1 MVIEETAS
9 RVSRTSPI
17 AEGSQIQATRIVHEQ
32 NTTGSPCKATRTLL
46 HTFETSR
53 NRGNNGIDAIR
64 RDGQQTREPKDGA
77 IRHGLFLRL
86 QSEQHTA
93 ITCDGIVIE
102 RLMLHPRL
110 RTRTGV
116 PSRHSTRKHV
126 NASNG
131 PSHDYNLYRQQVGL
145 PTGSMA
151 NMPQQS
157 MFDGYGPGI
166 GDMGLDSGMTGWSS
180 GIDMDSEMNMD
191 FNNPQ
196 SAMPAMF
203 FPSPNNDNHADNFVN
218 PNTLGGQEDTT
229 SSVGRLWPGMHSQQ
243 AQHAAMQK
251 AAQAHAVQQRQM
263 KLQAQH
269 AQYRQA
275 AASNS
280 NSQSQGS
287 SQNSQGH
294 SKRPSHASEPHVEE
308 SISRLLNQM
317 RQNSA
322 VSANDDDDDDQ
333 GNMLPHIA
341 RMKKDE
347 EEMDE
352 DERLLASEEG
362 KKLASKERRQLRNKV
377 SARAFRSRRK
387 GFELSQH
394 SKMTTRS
401 MLTKGAEYIGQLE
414 GEVALKAQ
422 EANTLRNENS
432 ALMQENERYRGL
444 IETLLRHPAFT
455 PFINDIS
462 KDPSVLGVPQQHQ
475 SQHQEQQHQPSM
487 TPTPQHPQPQQQQQ
501 QAPQQDSKPDF
512 MNFDASQLQIPQ
524 QQHQQQ
530 QQSEQVGL
538 AMIPE
543 NDFSKL
549 NINGFNSMNFNN
561 FHSVNAFAVTDG
573 AERP

>member
-1 MVIEETAS
+1 MASTQFAGMGSRPANLKTEQFDMDSFFDFNQSSTQPSPATAS
-9 RVSRTSPI
+9 SS
-17 AEGSQIQATRIVHEQ
+17 
-32 NTTGSPCKATRTLL
+32 K
-46 HTFETSR
+46 
-53 NRGNNGIDAIR
+53 IDA
-64 RDGQQTREPKDGA
+64 TPKTANEDWSA
-77 IRHGLFLRL
+77 ISPFDQEARQRF
-86 QSEQHTA
+86 
-93 ITCDGIVIE
+93 
-102 RLMLHPRL
+102 
-110 RTRTGV
+110 
-116 PSRHSTRKHV
+116 
-126 NASNG
+126 NG

-362 KKLASKERRQLRNKV
+362 KKLSSKERRQLRNKV

-387 GFELSQH
+387 GSYCQH

-561 FHSVNAFAVTDG
+561 FHSVNAFAVTDVPKGPDPVNLLVKAPLRLPRSCSASSSAPNPAAACDSDMTVLLAKLDG
-573 AERP
+573 AARNVNGSSCPA